1 MKAKISILLFTLGL
15 SLGCKKPDKVNVVN
29 DGDYTGLLVVTNSA
43 KSVPNTY
50 PVVASLKNGRF
61 NITYKNI
68 SKPAA
73 GSGTYT
79 FNKGLAV
86 FANEGAYTADFDWN
100 MILNGEYEIKS
111 NATDLKL
118 IKKFKSVLPENSP
131 ATSYAYLEYKYILKK
146 AN

>member
-15 SLGCKKPDKVNVVN
+15 SLGCKKPYKVDVVN
-29 DGDYTGLLVVTNSA
+29 DGDYTGLLVVTNSV

-50 PVVASLKNGRF
+50 PISASLKNGRF
-61 NITYKNI
+61 SITYKNTG
-68 SKPAA
+68 KPTA

-86 FANEGAYTADFDWN
+86 FVNEGAYTADFDWN
-100 MILNGEYEIKS
+100 MILNGEYEVLS
-111 NATDLKL
+111 NATDLTLK
-118 IKKFKSVLPENSP
+118 KKFKPATSENP
-131 ATSYAYLEYKYILKK
+131 AATSYAYLQYEYILKK